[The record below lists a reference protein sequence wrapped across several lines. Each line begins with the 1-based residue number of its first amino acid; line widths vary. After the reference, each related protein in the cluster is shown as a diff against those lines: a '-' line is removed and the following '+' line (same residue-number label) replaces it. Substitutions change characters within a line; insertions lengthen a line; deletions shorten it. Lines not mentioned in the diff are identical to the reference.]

1 MLRHPSPHPSYP
13 QYPHGSTPHFEEE
26 EYPLRLDGKVALITG
41 GASGIGLATV
51 RKFVREGAQVMIAD
65 INLAQAQAAAAEVAS
80 EGFEGRVAAVGVD
93 VSVFAEVE
101 AAVARAVEVFGKLD
115 VIFNNAGIAGGKPLL
130 DHDPAVDY
138 APMIRVDQDGV
149 YYGILAAGRQFRD
162 QGTGGVIISTSS
174 IYGEQ
179 AAELSFSYSA
189 AKAAVISFTR
199 SAAYEL
205 AEFGIR
211 AVAITPGRVA
221 TPIINQFSDDL
232 KATFA
237 SEQLRNKMTEP
248 EEIANVVAFLASDEA
263 NVINGT
269 VVSVDDGYS
278 VFKQRLDLPTF

>member
-1 MLRHPSPHPSYP
+1 M
-13 QYPHGSTPHFEEE
+13 
-26 EYPLRLDGKVALITG
+26 RLDGKVALITG

-51 RKFVREGAQVMIAD
+51 QKFLAEGAKVLIAD
-65 INLAQAQAAAAEVAS
+65 INAERAQAVADELAAAGS
-80 EGFEGRVAAVGVD
+80 EGSVAAVGVD
-93 VSVFAEVE
+93 VSVYAEVE

-130 DHDPAVDY
+130 EHDPAVDY
-138 APMIRVDQDGV
+138 EPMIRVDQDGV
-149 YYGILAAGRQFRD
+149 YYGILAAGRQFRA
-162 QGTGGVIISTSS
+162 QGTPGVIISTSS

-179 AAELSFSYSA
+179 AAELSFTYSA

-205 AEFGIR
+205 AQYGIR
-211 AVAITPGRVA
+211 AVAITPGRVGTA
-221 TPIINQFSDDL
+221 IINQFSDEL

-237 SEQLRNKMTEP
+237 AEQLRDKMTEP

-269 VVSVDDGYS
+269 VVHVDDGYS
-278 VFKQRLDLPTF
+278 VFKQRLDLPVF

>member
-1 MLRHPSPHPSYP
+1 M
-13 QYPHGSTPHFEEE
+13 
-26 EYPLRLDGKVALITG
+26 RLDGKVALITG

-179 AAELSFSYSA
+179 AAELSFTYSA

>member
-1 MLRHPSPHPSYP
+1 M
-13 QYPHGSTPHFEEE
+13 
-26 EYPLRLDGKVALITG
+26 RLDGKVALITG

-51 RKFVREGAQVMIAD
+51 EKFVAEGAKVMIAD
-65 INLAQAQAAAAEVAS
+65 IDIKQATAVSDEINAGAPGS
-80 EGFEGRVAAVGVD
+80 TAAVAVD
-93 VSVFAEVE
+93 VSSYAEVE
-101 AAVARAVEVFGKLD
+101 AAVQAAVSTFGKLD

-130 DHDPAVDY
+130 DHDPEVDY
-138 APMIRVDQDGV
+138 EPMIRVDQNGV

-179 AAELSFSYSA
+179 AAELAFSYSA

-211 AVAITPGRVA
+211 AVAITPGRVG
-221 TPIINQFSDDL
+221 TPIINQFSQEL
-232 KATFA
+232 KSTFA
-237 SEQLRNKMTEP
+237 SEQLRNSLTKP
-248 EEIANVVAFLASDEA
+248 HEIADVVAFLASDEA

-269 VVSVDDGYS
+269 VVHCDDGYS
-278 VFKQRLDLPTF
+278 VFKQRLDLPVF

>member
-1 MLRHPSPHPSYP
+1 M
-13 QYPHGSTPHFEEE
+13 
-26 EYPLRLDGKVALITG
+26 RLEGKVALITG

-51 RKFVREGAQVMIAD
+51 RKFVREGAKVMIAD
-65 INLAQAQAAAAEVAS
+65 INLEQAEAAASEIS
-80 EGFEGRVAAVGVD
+80 REGFEGAVAAVRVD
-93 VSVFAEVE
+93 VSKYAEVE

-115 VIFNNAGIAGGKPLL
+115 VIFNNAGIAGGRPLL
-130 DHDPAVDY
+130 EHDPAKDY
-138 APMIRVDQDGV
+138 EPIINIDQHGV

-179 AAELSFSYSA
+179 AAELSFTYSA

-205 AEFGIR
+205 AEYGIR

-221 TPIINQFSDDL
+221 TPIINQFSDEL

-237 SEQLRNKMTEP
+237 AEQLRNKLTEP

-263 NVINGT
+263 DVINGT

-278 VFKQRLDLPTF
+278 VFKQRLDLPVF

>member
-1 MLRHPSPHPSYP
+1 M
-13 QYPHGSTPHFEEE
+13 
-26 EYPLRLDGKVALITG
+26 RLKDKVALITG

-51 RKFVREGAQVMIAD
+51 KKFIAEGAKVAVAD
-65 INLAQAQAAAAEVAS
+65 INLEQAQEVVDGLEPGSA
-80 EGFEGRVAAVGVD
+80 VAVGVD
-93 VSVFAEVE
+93 VSKLAEVE
-101 AAVARAVEVFGKLD
+101 AAVQSAVDAFGRLD

-130 DHDPAVDY
+130 DQDPAVDY
-138 APMIRVDQDGV
+138 EPMIRVDQDGV
-149 YYGILAAGRQFRD
+149 YYGILAAGRQFKK

-205 AEFGIR
+205 AEYGVR

-221 TPIINQFSDDL
+221 TPIINQFSDEL

-237 SEQLRNKMTEP
+237 SEQLRNKMTAP

-269 VVSVDDGYS
+269 VVHVDDGYS
-278 VFKQRLDLPTF
+278 VFKQRLDLPVF

>member
-1 MLRHPSPHPSYP
+1 M
-13 QYPHGSTPHFEEE
+13 
-26 EYPLRLDGKVALITG
+26 RLEGKVAVITG
-41 GASGIGLATV
+41 GASGIGRATV
-51 RKFVREGAQVMIAD
+51 EKFVREGAKVLVAD
-65 INLAQAQAAAAEVAS
+65 ISLERAQQTVDEIAAA
-80 EGFEGRVAAVGVD
+80 GFDGATAAFRVD

-101 AAVARAVEVFGKLD
+101 AMVAEAVRVFGTLD

-138 APMIRVDQDGV
+138 EPMIRIDQDGV

-162 QGTGGVIISTSS
+162 QGTPGVIISTSS

-179 AAELSFSYSA
+179 AAELSFTYSA

-205 AEFGIR
+205 AEYGIR
-211 AVAITPGRVA
+211 AVAITPGRVGTA
-221 TPIINQFSDDL
+221 IINQFSDEL
-232 KATFA
+232 KETFA
-237 SEQLRNKMTEP
+237 SEQLRNKMTQP
-248 EEIANVVAFLASDEA
+248 SEIADVVAFLASDEA

-269 VVSVDDGYS
+269 VVHVDDGYS

>member
-1 MLRHPSPHPSYP
+1 M
-13 QYPHGSTPHFEEE
+13 
-26 EYPLRLDGKVALITG
+26 RLDGKVALITG
-41 GASGIGLATV
+41 GASGIGLATS
-51 RKFVREGAQVMIAD
+51 RKFVREGAKVVIAD
-65 INLAQAQAAAAEVAS
+65 INLDQAEAAAAAIAA
-80 EGFEGRVAAVGVD
+80 EGFEGSVAAVRVN

-130 DHDPAVDY
+130 EHDPVADY
-138 APMIRVDQDGV
+138 EPIIRVDQDGV
-149 YYGILAAGRQFRD
+149 YYGILAAGRQFRA

-179 AAELSFSYSA
+179 AAELSFTYSA

-205 AEFGIR
+205 AEYGVR
-211 AVAITPGRVA
+211 AVAITPGRVG
-221 TPIINQFSDDL
+221 TPIINQFSEEL
-232 KATFA
+232 KAVFA
-237 SEQLRNKMTEP
+237 SEQLRNKLTEP

-278 VFKQRLDLPTF
+278 VFKQRLDLPVF

>member
-1 MLRHPSPHPSYP
+1 VL
-13 QYPHGSTPHFEEE
+13 
-26 EYPLRLDGKVALITG
+26 
-41 GASGIGLATV
+41 
-51 RKFVREGAQVMIAD
+51 IAD
-65 INLAQAQAAAAEVAS
+65 ISLERAQQAVDEITAA
-80 EGFEGRVAAVGVD
+80 GFDGATAACRVD

-101 AAVARAVEVFGKLD
+101 AMVAKAVEIFGTLD

-138 APMIRVDQDGV
+138 EPMIRIDQDGV

-162 QGTGGVIISTSS
+162 QGTPGVIISTSS

-179 AAELSFSYSA
+179 AAELSFTYSA

-205 AEFGIR
+205 AQYGIR
-211 AVAITPGRVA
+211 AVAITPGRVGTA
-221 TPIINQFSDDL
+221 IINQFSDEL
-232 KATFA
+232 KETFA
-237 SEQLRNKMTEP
+237 SEQLRNKMTQP
-248 EEIANVVAFLASDEA
+248 SEIADVVAFLASDEA

-269 VVSVDDGYS
+269 VVHVDDGYS